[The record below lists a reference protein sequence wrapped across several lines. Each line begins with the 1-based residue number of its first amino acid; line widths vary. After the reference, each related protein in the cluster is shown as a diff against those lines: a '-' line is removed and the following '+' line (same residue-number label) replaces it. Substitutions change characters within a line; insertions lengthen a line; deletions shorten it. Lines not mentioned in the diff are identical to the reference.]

1 MSPLS
6 PLRRR
11 APWVAG
17 ALLLALVGLPLLG
30 AALRAGL
37 RYWPFFVGAT
47 AILLLLAG
55 SLERWWQSRP
65 VARPRSRS
73 AARSRFRVLEG
84 GRRKPDLVDPDHL
97 EDDEKDDTPRWLM

>member
-30 AALRAGL
+30 ATLRLGL
-37 RYWPFFVGAT
+37 RYWPFFVGAGAT
-47 AILLLLAG
+47 LLLAAG
-55 SLERWWQSRP
+55 SVERWWQSRP
-65 VARPRSRS
+65 VRPRSRS
-73 AARSRFRVLEG
+73 VSRSRLRVVEG
-84 GRRKPDLVDPDHL
+84 GRREPGLPGM
-97 EDDEKDDTPRWLM
+97 EDDEKDDEPRWLM

>member
-30 AALRAGL
+30 AALRVGL
-37 RYWPFFVGAT
+37 RYWPFLVGAA
-47 AILLLLAG
+47 AILLLAAG
-55 SLERWWQSRP
+55 SLERWWKSRP
-65 VARPRSRS
+65 VARSPSRS
-73 AARSRFRVLEG
+73 ARRRFRMVEG
-84 GRRKPDLVDPDHL
+84 GRREPGPRELDHL
-97 EDDEKDDTPRWLM
+97 DDDDKDDEPRWLM